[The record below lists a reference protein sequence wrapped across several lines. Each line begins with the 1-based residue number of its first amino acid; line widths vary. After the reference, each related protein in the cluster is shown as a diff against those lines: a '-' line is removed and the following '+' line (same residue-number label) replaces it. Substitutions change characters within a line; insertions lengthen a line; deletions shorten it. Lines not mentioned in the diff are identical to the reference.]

1 MDKLRIAFV
10 INGSLDQV
18 SGGFIYDRALIA
30 ALRAAGHQVDVCE
43 LPQQPYVGVVAQSL
57 ARAGWRWA
65 SHRVRAAVGGPRPP
79 AAVSY
84 DAVIHDE
91 LIHPAVF
98 LPDVAGAPR
107 GKVLLALVHNLRSNQ
122 PAERL
127 AIIKTRVERRYL
139 ATVDG
144 VVAVCAQTLGDAR
157 ALAGRLLPG
166 VVVYPGRDHVKPAL
180 DEAVIVTRA
189 REPGPLRVL
198 HVAAV
203 RPHKGLARL
212 LAALALARDGGLDFV
227 LDVVGCL
234 DVRRYA
240 RALRGQV
247 ARAGLDGRVRFH
259 GQRSGAE
266 LQAFFER
273 CQVFALP
280 SDREA
285 YSLAC
290 LEALGFGLPIL
301 ATSSG
306 GLGEMVTSGQHGL
319 LLEPHDTAAWAH
331 ALRRLGTDRDAL
343 GGMAVAALARY
354 RAHLTWREAA
364 ADVATFIV
372 ARLAAVPDAR
382 SSAGMDPPAR
392 GPLAA
397 SKQAPGS
404 VGP

>member
-1 MDKLRIAFV
+1 MFESALDKLRIAFV
-10 INGSLDQV
+10 VNGSLAQV

-30 ALRAAGHQVDVCE
+30 ALRAAGHQLDVCE
-43 LPQQPYVGVVAQSL
+43 LPRQTYAGAVAHSL
-57 ARAGWRWA
+57 ARAGWRRA
-65 SHRVRAAVGGPRPP
+65 SRGALASPP
-79 AAVSY
+79 AAVTH

-91 LIHPAVF
+91 LIHPSAF
-98 LPDVAGAPR
+98 LLDGGVAGAPR

-127 AIIKTRVERRYL
+127 PAIKTRVERRYL
-139 ATVDG
+139 TTVDG

-157 ALAGRLLPG
+157 SLAGRFLPG
-166 VVVYPGRDHVKPAL
+166 VVVYPGRDHVAPTLDGAFVAL
-180 DEAVIVTRA
+180 RC

-227 LDVVGCL
+227 LDVVGSL
-234 DVRRYA
+234 DVRRYE
-240 RALRGQV
+240 RALRSQV
-247 ARAGLDGRVRFH
+247 AHAGLDGRVRFH
-259 GQRSGAE
+259 GQRTGTE
-266 LQAFFER
+266 LQTFFRR

-306 GLGEMVTSGQHGL
+306 GLGEMVTSGTQGL
-319 LLEPHDTAAWAH
+319 LLDPHDTAAWAQ
-331 ALRRLGTDRDAL
+331 ALQRLGAERDAL
-343 GGMAVAALARY
+343 AVMAEAALARY
-354 RAHLTWREAA
+354 GAHSTWREAA
-364 ADVATFIV
+364 ADVVAFIV
-372 ARLAAVPDAR
+372 ARLGAR
-382 SSAGMDPPAR
+382 SAAGTEPPAR
-392 GPLAA
+392 GAVAA
-397 SKQAPGS
+397 SKRSPGT